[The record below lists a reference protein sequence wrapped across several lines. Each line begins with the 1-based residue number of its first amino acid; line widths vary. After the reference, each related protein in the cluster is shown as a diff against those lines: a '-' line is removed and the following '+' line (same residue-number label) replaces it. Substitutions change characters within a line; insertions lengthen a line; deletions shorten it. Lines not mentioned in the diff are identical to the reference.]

1 MEHTPLVTV
10 LVTTYNQEKY
20 IAQALDSVLAQLDD
34 LKLKLKASQ
43 EEAER
48 QKDAAAAIERCS
60 AFTWA
65 MWSSSCVN
73 SFSGWLMT
81 HSSCE
86 KDSHSRSRK
95 HASSDSQLQE
105 KV

>member
-1 MEHTPLVTV
+1 MDAPFRATHQTKRMLYEMMLCAEH
-10 LVTTYNQEKY
+10 
-20 IAQALDSVLAQLDD
+20 
-34 LKLKLKASQ
+34 
-43 EEAER
+43 R
-48 QKDAAAAIERCS
+48 G